1 MSSKKTAKD
10 ASASRALTTATATA
24 TATAPAAAPGVR
36 QQRKAETRA
45 QLKQAARALF
55 AERGFAAT
63 QVADITRRVGA
74 AYGTFYVHFADKDV
88 LLDELLAEYNAALLG
103 RLERAFDPAQALS
116 DPVAAARRLAEACLE
131 HWRRERG
138 LVTAFVQRAGLDG
151 SIAGLRD
158 GLSPPAAQFLATR
171 LGALARALGSALGPE
186 DAELVAHAV
195 LGMWSRIG
203 LRYLFGAG
211 LGRARAA
218 DLLATMTIGA
228 LRAAIPEL
236 QEAAR

>member
-1 MSSKKTAKD
+1 MSSKKTAKE
-10 ASASRALTTATATA
+10 ASASRALTTE
-24 TATAPAAAPGVR
+24 AAPGLR

-55 AERGFAAT
+55 IERGFAAT
-63 QVADITRRVGA
+63 QVADITRQIGA

-88 LLDELLAEYNAALLG
+88 LLDELLTEYNAELLR
-103 RLERAFDPAQALS
+103 RLERAFDPAQALT
-116 DPVAAARRLAEACLE
+116 DPVATARRLAEACLE

-171 LGALARALGSALGPE
+171 LGVLARALGSAFGPE

-203 LRYLFGAG
+203 LRYLFGTG

-236 QEAAR
+236 KEAAR